1 MSNKIIAKDEA
12 MKCYA
17 KGKKILAVDT
27 EENLTY
33 TLDELL
39 PEECTYILVDDG
51 RPEKEAQEETA
62 PEETKAK
69 HRIHFGGEAERETLQ
84 KLLEQHEITMKQ
96 IADYFGVS
104 EQTIRNAMKKWG
116 MTRGI

>member
-12 MKCYA
+12 LKCYA
-17 KGKKILAVDT
+17 QGKKVLAVDT

-51 RPEKEAQEETA
+51 HPEKKVQDETP
-62 PEETKAK
+62 PEEPKEK
-69 HRIHFGGEAERETLQ
+69 HRVHFGSEAERETLQ
-84 KLLEQHEITMKQ
+84 KLLAQHEITMKQ

-104 EQTIRNAMKKWG
+104 EQTIRNAMKKWEL
-116 MTRGI
+116 TRGN